1 MVFDTS
7 ADDWFTNQFHKH
19 FAEEAA
25 KVGRFNLAIFGKT
38 GVGKSTL
45 VNAIFGEEVAR
56 TGIGEPVTRDAH
68 LYLHESG
75 ALGVLDTRGLEIG
88 QDTDEII
95 DELNRYVAAMR
106 KKPLTEQLHVAWYCV
121 RASDRRFEDTEA
133 DFITR
138 LHALG
143 LPVIC
148 VLTQVPKSGERYHPD
163 ATLLVKEI
171 EGRGLPIFE
180 SRVFMSMAL
189 ADDFTLQPSH
199 GLQELLDATFRGAP
213 EGVAEALTVAQ
224 KIDLKRK
231 RERAAAITSTAAA
244 AAAAAGATPIPFSD
258 AVILVPIQLGMMASI
273 SIVYDIDVD
282 KATMASIA
290 ATASA
295 TTAGKTLAANM
306 LKFIPGVG
314 TVAGGTVNATIA
326 SGFTAAM
333 GAAWTAVCVQLARGK
348 LAAVSGAMDHQA
360 IRRLFLD
367 EFTRQISKLK
377 LRSR

>member
-314 TVAGGTVNATIA
+314 TVAGGTVNATVA